1 MTAVDGRSWQ
11 SRPGPGS
18 FRRQIVILT
27 GAVTTFA
34 VVILVVLVQLV
45 LAEVATNTVARVL
58 HDRTDAIISSADA
71 SSTSTQLAVPA
82 ARLDAGVAIYDPAGT
97 LVAGAAPS
105 SLADRYAELGR
116 STDQR
121 TITVGDNRIR
131 AQPFTTSA
139 GARGVV
145 VVTEKLDPYE
155 NAERYAF
162 VVSVVAGLLMIAATM
177 ALAAWVSRRALR
189 PVADMAATA
198 EDWSEH
204 DLSRRFD
211 LGEPRNEITALGRT
225 LDGLLDKVSSVIRSE
240 QRLTSELAHE
250 LRTPLTAVQGGAD
263 LVLMRSDLPPEVRL
277 EVEEMRSGTR
287 RMADTIT
294 SLLELARSE
303 SSMQDGASC
312 LLSEVLTDVAAQADS
327 GAELTVDS
335 TSSIRLAVPHT
346 LAVRALSPI
355 VQNAV
360 RLADHVHMSPRVEP
374 SGFVAILVDDDGPG
388 VELSQ
393 RAAIFAPG
401 HTSGPGAGLGLALSR
416 RIARSVGGDVVLEP
430 GSETTRFALRLPL
443 A

>member
-1 MTAVDGRSWQ
+1 MTAVDGRSWR
-11 SRPGPGS
+11 SRPRPGS

-34 VVILVVLVQLV
+34 VVVLVILVQLV
-45 LAEVATNTVARVL
+45 LAQVATNTVARVL
-58 HDRTDAIISSADA
+58 LERTDAIISSADA
-71 SSTSTQLAVPA
+71 SSTSTQLVVPA
-82 ARLDAGVAIYDPAGT
+82 ASLDAGVAVFDPAGT

-105 SLADRYAELGR
+105 SLADEYAELGR
-116 STDQR
+116 STAQR
-121 TITVGDNRIR
+121 TITVDDDRIR
-131 AQPFTTSA
+131 AQPFTTAA
-139 GARGVV
+139 GAGGVV
-145 VVTEKLDPYE
+145 VVTEKLAPYE

-162 VVSVVAGLLMIAATM
+162 VVSAVAGLLMIVATM
-177 ALAAWVSRRALR
+177 TLAAWVSRRALR

-250 LRTPLTAVQGGAD
+250 LRTPLTAVQGCAD
-263 LVLMRSDLPPEVRL
+263 LVLMRGDLPPEVRA
-277 EVEEMRSGTR
+277 EVEEMRSGTG

-303 SSMQDGASC
+303 SSMQGSASC
-312 LLSEVLTDVAAQADS
+312 LLSEVLTDVAAQGDG
-327 GAELTVDS
+327 GAELVVDS
-335 TSSIRLAVPHT
+335 GSSIRLAVPHT

-360 RLADHVHMSPRVEP
+360 RLADHVHVSARVEA
-374 SGFVAILVDDDGPG
+374 SGLVAILVDDDGPG

-393 RAAIFAPG
+393 RAAIFVPG
-401 HTSGPGAGLGLALSR
+401 HTSG
-416 RIARSVGGDVVLEP
+416 
-430 GSETTRFALRLPL
+430 
-443 A
+443 